1 MILEAHVRKY
11 AILLIAGLLSVVAA
25 SSAQAQRR
33 ITGKVTAVS
42 GEAIGSAQVQ
52 VQGTTLGTVTSDD
65 GTFSLG
71 RLPDGAFTLV
81 VRRIGFRRTLV
92 AVNATAATVSV
103 VMAKDVLEL
112 DKMVVTGTVTSIS
125 SANSANAIASVSGEE
140 LTKAPSPTIENALQ
154 GKIAGAV
161 VSTNSGA
168 PGGGAQIQLRGV
180 TSINGSSSPL
190 YVIDG
195 VLVSNAAIGT
205 GLNSITNA
213 GGGISSS
220 QDQQTNRIADINPED
235 IENIEVLKGAS
246 AGAIYGSKASNGVII
261 ITTKRGTN
269 GKPRVHFQQTVGQ
282 FEMSH
287 KLGLRCFGSAAEA
300 LDWWQNTIGGGSTLP
315 TPWQPTCNDFEKQ
328 MYSGNDPSYQTDLS
342 ISGGN
347 GSTTYYIGGSWK
359 RDNAIQRNTYF
370 GRKSLT
376 ANISQLI
383 GDRLTVRVSNQFVNS
398 ITERGISGNDNSP
411 VVSPGDIFSATPTWY
426 NMAAKVN
433 GQYTP
438 NLFLSEQSNAFQ
450 NADAITNPE
459 EVNRYIGSLNS
470 TLSLYSSQH
479 QTLDLTFIA
488 GLDAYS
494 DNSRLYVPPQ
504 IFVAQANGQP
514 GTIVTNRTS
523 VQNTNINVSGAHKL
537 ISDWFTATTSFGAR
551 QERRQSD
558 QILNQGRNL
567 PAGVT
572 NVSFG
577 VLQSLNEAQLL
588 IKDVSY
594 YAQEEFLT
602 LGDRLLLTGAVNSE
616 RSSVNGD
623 DKKFYN
629 YPKAAISYRL
639 PWLPKYVDE
648 LKVRGAWG
656 QAGNQPPY
664 GYKFT
669 TLPTGIYDG
678 IIGARPSATAGNPN
692 IKPETSTE
700 IEGGLDATMF
710 HSRVAVSATAFKKD
724 IKDLVLSAAVSPST
738 GFTTQFVNGGSL
750 RNTGT
755 EYSLSLTPLQTNDF
769 QWVSRTTY
777 ATVWSQ
783 VTSLNVPCFNGG
795 AYFSL
800 RYGAPFICQGY
811 STTTVQAD
819 NGWDTTSVNGAFK
832 SRKRHIQNFE
842 SAPKYT
848 MGFSNEFTW
857 KQWRLYGLFDYRE
870 GGYAV
875 DLTGLYFDPTA
886 LLADTAFSNKRLTAY
901 GKGYSA
907 YLEPAGFVKLREI
920 SVSYTLPKML
930 MKNLFSGVASDV
942 RLELSGRNLRT
953 WTSYKGYDPEVSNFG
968 NQNIGRFQ
976 DVTPYP
982 PSRSFFFSVIANF

>member
-1 MILEAHVRKY
+1 MRKY
-11 AILLIAGLLSVVAA
+11 AFLLVAGLLSIVVARD
-25 SSAQAQRR
+25 AQAQRR
-33 ITGKVTAVS
+33 ITGKVTAET
-42 GEAIGSAQVQ
+42 GETVGAAQVQ
-52 VQGTTLGTVTSDD
+52 VQGTTIGTTSSDD
-65 GTFSLG
+65 GTFVLG
-71 RLPDGAFTLV
+71 RAPDGPFSLV
-81 VRRIGFRRTLV
+81 VRRIGYHRTVV
-92 AVNATAATVSV
+92 AVNATASSV
-103 VMAKDVLEL
+103 NIAMTKDVLQL
-112 DKMVVTGTVTSIS
+112 DQMVVTGTTTSIS
-125 SANSANAIASVSGEE
+125 SVNSANAVASVSGEE

-195 VLVSNAAIGT
+195 VLVSNTAIGT
-205 GLNSITNA
+205 GLNSVTNA
-213 GGGISSS
+213 GGGISNS
-220 QDQQTNRIADINPED
+220 QDQQVNRIADINPED
-235 IENIEVLKGAS
+235 IESIEVLKGAS

-269 GKPRVHFQQTVGQ
+269 GKPRIHFQQGVGQ
-282 FEMSH
+282 FQLSH
-287 KLGLRCFGSAAEA
+287 KLGLRCFHSSAEA

-315 TPWQPTCNDFEKQ
+315 TPWQPTCYDFEQQ

-342 ISGGN
+342 ITGGT

-359 RDNAIQRNTYF
+359 RDNAIQRNSYF

-376 ANISQLI
+376 ANLNQVI
-383 GDRLTVRVSNQFVNS
+383 GDRLTIRVSNQFVNS
-398 ITERGISGNDNSP
+398 LTERGISGNDNSP

-426 NMAAKVN
+426 NMAGKVN

-438 NLFLSEQSNAFQ
+438 NLYLSEQSNAFQ
-450 NADAITNPE
+450 NADLITNPE
-459 EVNRYIGSLNS
+459 EVNRYIGSVNS
-470 TLSLYSSQH
+470 TLSVYSSPR
-479 QTLDLTFIA
+479 QTLDVTFIA
-488 GLDAYS
+488 GLDAFS

-504 IFVAQANGQP
+504 AYVAQANGQP
-514 GTIVTNRTS
+514 GTIVTNRST
-523 VQNTNINVSGAHKL
+523 VQNTNLNFSAAHRY
-537 ISDWFTATTSFGAR
+537 IAPWFTALTSFGTR

-572 NVSFG
+572 DIQYG
-577 VLQSLNEAQLL
+577 VIQSLTEAQSL

-602 LGDRLLLTGAVNSE
+602 LSDRLLLTVAVNSE

-623 DKKFYN
+623 DKKFYS
-629 YPKAAISYRL
+629 YPKAAASFRL
-639 PWLPKYVDE
+639 PWLPRYVEE
-648 LKVRGAWG
+648 LKVRAAWG

-664 GYKFT
+664 GFKFT

-700 IEGGLDATMF
+700 VEGGVDVTML
-710 HSRVAVSATAFKKD
+710 RGRLALSATAFKKD
-724 IKDLVLSAAVSPST
+724 VKDLVLSAAVSPST
-738 GFTTQFVNGGSL
+738 GFTTQFVNGGGL

-755 EYSLSLTPLQTNDF
+755 EFSLGLTPLQGRNW

-795 AYFSL
+795 AFFSL
-800 RYGAPFICQGY
+800 RYGAPYICGGY

-819 NGWDTTSVNGAFK
+819 NGYDTTFVNGAYA
-832 SRKRHIQNFE
+832 SRKRHVQNYE

-857 KQWRLYGLFDYRE
+857 KSWRLYGLVDYRE

-875 DLTGLYFDPTA
+875 DLTGLYFDPNAT
-886 LLADTAFSNKRLTAY
+886 LADTAFSNKRLTAY
-901 GKGYSA
+901 GKGYAA

-920 SVSYTLPKML
+920 SVSYTLPKAL
-930 MKNLFSGVASDV
+930 TRNLFSGSASDV
-942 RLELSGRNLRT
+942 RLELAGRNLRT